1 MMLLTFSCLLISPAS
16 QRKSKLH
23 FLSRHE
29 MLSQIL
35 GQHMH
40 IYCILGMFRGV
51 ISAMASLCIVEPNSF
66 SSRSISAALVMYQQ
80 AQKLAMSIVD
90 VVSFVETA
98 QAQLEA
104 IMVAINALSLVDSK
118 NAWIVAPRSPATT
131 VSRLP

>member
-1 MMLLTFSCLLISPAS
+1 
-16 QRKSKLH
+16 
-23 FLSRHE
+23 
-29 MLSQIL
+29 
-35 GQHMH
+35 
-40 IYCILGMFRGV
+40 
-51 ISAMASLCIVEPNSF
+51 
-66 SSRSISAALVMYQQ
+66 MYQQ